1 MTIFIVTTG
10 NPAFA
15 QDPDRTGAEVFAKD
29 RVASKFY
36 RNKGHADAAAKVLA
50 KKYPG
55 EMFAVFK
62 VDSFFEAKE
71 PEIMEKVLD
80 EQGQIVPKG

>member
-10 NPAFA
+10 NPAFQEA
-15 QDPDRTGAEVFAKD
+15 DRTGAEPFAKD

-62 VDSFFEAKE
+62 VDSFFEARE
-71 PEIMEKVLD
+71 PEVMEKVLD
-80 EQGQIVPKG
+80 EQGQIVPRG

>member
-10 NPAFA
+10 NPGF
-15 QDPDRTGAEVFAKD
+15 QDPDRNGAEPFAKE
-29 RVASKFY
+29 RCATKFY
-36 RNKGHADAAAKVLA
+36 RNKGQADTAAKTLA

-62 VDSFFEAKE
+62 VDSFFEARE
-71 PEIMEKVLD
+71 PEVMEKVLD